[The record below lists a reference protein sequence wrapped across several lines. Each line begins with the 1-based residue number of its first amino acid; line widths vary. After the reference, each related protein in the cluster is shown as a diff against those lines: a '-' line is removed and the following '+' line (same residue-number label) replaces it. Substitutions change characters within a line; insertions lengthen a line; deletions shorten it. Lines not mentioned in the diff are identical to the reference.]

1 MDGPIVHDRGLSP
14 LFLNARMF
22 SGRSMQQ
29 CPHYSV
35 RSLHEL
41 VKNLVGLTNLIIL
54 DIALSTKKMS
64 LTYTALTKQT
74 HA

>member
-29 CPHYSV
+29 CPHNSV

-41 VKNLVGLTNLIIL
+41 VKNLVGPTNLIIL
-54 DIALSTKKMS
+54 DILSTKKMS